1 MLGGG
6 AEPIDSDEDFAEDN
20 EELLQ
25 ILEQDDN
32 ESIQNNCNGIV
43 IITNATYC
51 AGSQ

>member
-6 AEPIDSDEDFAEDN
+6 AKPIDSDEDFAEDN

-32 ESIQNNCNGIV
+32 ESIQNNKDAGQS
-43 IITNATYC
+43 IINYYT
-51 AGSQ
+51 